1 MNNLISKIDKDSVQD
16 FQDYMQD
23 LKVGAT
29 QIRKICE
36 KLEEPEMIKL
46 ALEMERNVYK
56 FFKNL

>member
-1 MNNLISKIDKDSVQD
+1 MNNFISKIDKDSIQD

-36 KLEEPEMIKL
+36 EMEEPEMIKL
-46 ALEMERNVYK
+46 ALEVERDVYK
-56 FFKNL
+56 FFKNI